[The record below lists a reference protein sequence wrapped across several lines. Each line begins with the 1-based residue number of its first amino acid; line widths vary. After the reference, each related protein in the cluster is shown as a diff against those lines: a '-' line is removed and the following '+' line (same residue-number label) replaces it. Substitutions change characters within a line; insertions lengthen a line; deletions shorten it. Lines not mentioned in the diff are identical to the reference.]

1 MDTKAVLMIS
11 MPIEELSNLIE
22 RKLDEVL
29 DKRFSPLRRQFE
41 DRLISLKD
49 AALKLGVTERTMNNL
64 EKRGE
69 LIPSRIGSKVMYKES
84 DITQYLNRKN
94 AI

>member
-11 MPIEELSNLIE
+11 MPVTELANLIE
-22 RKLDEVL
+22 IAVDKVL

-41 DRLISLKD
+41 DRLITLKE
-49 AALKLGVTERTMNNL
+49 AAQKLGVTDRTMNNL

-69 LIPSRIGSKVMYKES
+69 LIPTRIGAKVMYKES
-84 DITQYLNRKN
+84 DIKSQ
-94 AI
+94 

>member
-11 MPIEELSNLIE
+11 MPVTELANLIE
-22 RKLDEVL
+22 IAVDKVL

-41 DRLISLKD
+41 DRLITLKE
-49 AALKLGVTERTMNNL
+49 AAQKLGVTDRTMNNL

-69 LIPSRIGSKVMYKES
+69 LIPTRIGAKVMYKES
-84 DITQYLNRKN
+84 DITQYLNRKSR
-94 AI
+94 

>member
-11 MPIEELSNLIE
+11 MPVTELANLIE
-22 RKLDEVL
+22 IAVDKVL

-41 DRLISLKD
+41 DRLITLKE
-49 AALKLGVTERTMNNL
+49 AAQKLGVTDRTMNNL

-69 LIPSRIGSKVMYKES
+69 LIPTRIGAKVMYKES
-84 DITQYLNRKN
+84 DITQYPNRKSQ
-94 AI
+94 

>member
-11 MPIEELSNLIE
+11 MPVTELANLIE
-22 RKLDEVL
+22 IAVDKVL

-41 DRLISLKD
+41 DRLITLKE
-49 AALKLGVTERTMNNL
+49 AAQKLGVTDRTMNNL

-69 LIPSRIGSKVMYKES
+69 LTPTRIGAKVMYKES
-84 DITQYLNRKN
+84 DITQYLNRKSQ
-94 AI
+94 

>member
-11 MPIEELSNLIE
+11 MPVTELANLIE
-22 RKLDEVL
+22 IAVDKVL

-41 DRLISLKD
+41 DRLITLKE
-49 AALKLGVTERTMNNL
+49 AAQKLGVTDRTMNNL

-69 LIPSRIGSKVMYKES
+69 LIPTRIGAKVMYKES
-84 DITQYLNRKN
+84 DIIQYLNRKSQ
-94 AI
+94 